1 MEVTQTLMASRRRQD
16 RIGALQDAER
26 YVNSAHTDLIRIGHL
41 LRAEMV
47 SGGGLSA
54 LEESLATARR
64 KLDIAEARIREVRD
78 GQASS

>member
-1 MEVTQTLMASRRRQD
+1 MEVTQTIMASRRRQD

-41 LRAEMV
+41 LRASMV
-47 SGGGLSA
+47 GSGGVSA
-54 LEESLATARR
+54 LDEPLATARR

-78 GQASS
+78 GQAGS